1 MTEQLSLTS
10 MLTWEIAWTDE
21 PGGLYSS
28 WGRKRVGHNLAIK
41 QQQQHLYHP
50 FLRIPILWDLNKVY

>member
-10 MLTWEIAWTDE
+10 MLAWEMAWTDE

-28 WGRKRVGHNLAIK
+28 WGRKRVGHTLAIK
-41 QQQQHLYHP
+41 PQQQHLYHP